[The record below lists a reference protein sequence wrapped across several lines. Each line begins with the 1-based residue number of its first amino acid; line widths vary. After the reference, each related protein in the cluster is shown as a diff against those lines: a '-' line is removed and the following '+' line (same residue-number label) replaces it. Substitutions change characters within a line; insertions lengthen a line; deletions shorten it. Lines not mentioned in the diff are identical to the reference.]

1 MLSTFESFC
10 HLPPH
15 TRFHTQSGFL
25 SVKIVK
31 HISSVIPISLL
42 FAVTLLFWSE
52 CYAYAESA
60 GGYYKR
66 GHAAEERNDV
76 ITAYEA
82 YKKAYDL
89 KPQEIKYRTTYERV
103 RVAASTEY
111 VKSGEKFASA
121 GNVTSA
127 LAAFLKALDVDPG
140 NELANTDVRK
150 IQTTLQQENRLGEGN
165 TSPEHGSKH
174 AASPV
179 SLDILVNDPITF
191 HMTEDSKVVYQA
203 VGKGVGI
210 NVLFDPDYTS
220 KRIQVDLKDVTA
232 AEALEIIG
240 EISGT
245 FWKPSTHNTI
255 FVAQDTRAKRQALSQ
270 QAVQIFYLKNVSQ
283 QNDFNDI
290 QTAIRNVLPT
300 AKLYGV
306 ASQNA
311 IIMRGTPDELMLA
324 KMLIAG
330 LDQPKAEVLVDITV
344 MEVSRDKVREIG
356 LSPPTSLTVSSGSS
370 QTLSEIG
377 RSSSYSITVGT
388 AAVQFLLTD
397 SDTRILQSPRLR
409 ALDGQKATLKLGE
422 KLPVATGT
430 YTLATTATSAAA
442 ETQFQYLDVGVNVEM
457 TPTIHSDRDVT
468 LKLSVEVSSESGTET
483 IEDVEEPII
492 SQEKAEQ
499 TIRLKDGE
507 TSILAGLVKKSV
519 SQTISGWPG
528 FGQIPLMKYFFTT
541 QKHEV
546 DDDELVFMI
555 VPHIVRAPESDAD
568 TGRQIDT
575 GTDKAI
581 QIREVPTTQDSS
593 RPDHR

>member
-1 MLSTFESFC
+1 M
-10 HLPPH
+10 
-15 TRFHTQSGFL
+15 RFSRR
-25 SVKIVK
+25 
-31 HISSVIPISLL
+31 ISL
-42 FAVTLLFWSE
+42 A
-52 CYAYAESA
+52 ASA
-60 GGYYKR
+60 GLLLALSILCASQSVWADSASGHYKR
-66 GHAAEERNDV
+66 GRAAEDQNDV

-89 KPQEIKYRTTYERV
+89 KPGEIKYRTTYERV

-111 VKSGEKFASA
+111 VSLGEKFASKD
-121 GNVTSA
+121 NLPSA
-127 LAAFLKALDVDPG
+127 LAAFLKALDINPG
-140 NELANTDVRK
+140 NELAEADVRK
-150 IQTTLQQENRLGEGN
+150 IQNELHRKNRQDEA
-165 TSPEHGSKH
+165 SASAEHGSMNP
-174 AASPV
+174 ASPV
-179 SLDILVNDPITF
+179 SLDIPTNEPITLR
-191 HMTEDSKVVYQA
+191 MAEDSKVMYQA
-203 VGKGVGI
+203 VGKSAGI

-220 KRIQVDLKDVTA
+220 RRIQVDLKDVTA
-232 AEALEIIG
+232 TEALGILS
-240 EISGT
+240 EISDT
-245 FWKPSTHNTI
+245 FWKPVTHNTI
-255 FVAQDTRAKRQALSQ
+255 FVAQDTKPKRQALSQ

-290 QTAIRNVLPT
+290 QTGIRNVLPT
-300 AKLYGV
+300 AKLFGV

-324 KMLIAG
+324 KVLIAG
-330 LDQPKAEVLVDITV
+330 LDMPKPEVLVDITV
-344 MEVSRDKVREIG
+344 MEVSRDKIREIG

-377 RSSSYSITVGT
+377 RSSSYSISVGT
-388 AAVQFLLTD
+388 AAIQFLLTD

-409 ALDGQKATLKLGE
+409 AVDGQKATLKLGE

-430 YTLATTATSAAA
+430 YTLGSSSSSAAA

-483 IEDVEEPII
+483 IDNVDEPII

-519 SQTISGWPG
+519 SQTVSGWPG
-528 FGQIPLMKYFFTT
+528 FGQIPFMKYFFTT
-541 QKHEV
+541 QKHEL

-555 VPHIVRAPESDAD
+555 VPHIVRAPGSDTDA
-568 TGRQIDT
+568 GRQIDT
-575 GTDKAI
+575 GTDKAV
-581 QIREVPTTQDSS
+581 QIREVPAAKDSS
-593 RPDHR
+593 QTDHR